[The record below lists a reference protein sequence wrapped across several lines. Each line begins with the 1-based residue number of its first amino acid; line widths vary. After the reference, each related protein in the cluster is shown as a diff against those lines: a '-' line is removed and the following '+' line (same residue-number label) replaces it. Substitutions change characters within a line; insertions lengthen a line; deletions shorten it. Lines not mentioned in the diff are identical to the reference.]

1 MALNPED
8 SASTTMQWSDG
19 GALLA
24 SVVRSMWSL
33 TGSAEEAALPGIIA
47 PDAHVEFVFHLGEQ
61 WLSQRIGQP
70 GWALQPAAFVY
81 AASHGGLQFR
91 PTGAVCLLAF
101 RVSPVVATRILRHS
115 LADLWDVPVAL
126 DALIGSEAS
135 TLIASLRGSPDEER
149 SAVLRQWIAKRLRGW
164 SADDWSSERLF
175 NTLLWRSRSGSIA
188 QVSRT
193 LGPSQRSLRRIL
205 GQRAGISPKAVQ
217 LSGRMLGAC
226 ALLREAPSLEI
237 TEIASRVGFYDHAA
251 FTHAFTSRIGL
262 TPTQFRAEPIVFYER
277 EHALP

>member
-1 MALNPED
+1 MALNSED
-8 SASTTMQWSDG
+8 SASARMQWSDG
-19 GALLA
+19 GPLLT

-33 TGSAEEAALPGIIA
+33 AGPAEAAGLPGIIA

-61 WLSQRIGQP
+61 WLARRIGHP
-70 GWALQPAAFVY
+70 GWAMQPAAFVY

-91 PTGAVCLLAF
+91 PTGPVCLLAF
-101 RVSPVVATRILRHS
+101 RVSPVVATRILRRS
-115 LADLWDVPVAL
+115 LADLWDLPVAL
-126 DALIGSEAS
+126 DALIGTEVFA
-135 TLIASLRGSPDEER
+135 LIASLRRSRDEER
-149 SAVLRQWIAKRLRGW
+149 FTLLRQWIARRLRDWGA
-164 SADDWSSERLF
+164 ADWNSERLF
-175 NTLLWRSRSGSIA
+175 STLLWRSHSGSIA
-188 QVSRT
+188 RVSRK
-193 LGPSQRSLRRIL
+193 LGPSERSLRRML
-205 GQRAGISPKAVQ
+205 GERAGLSPKAVQ

-277 EHALP
+277 EHAPP